1 MNDGAYRDDD
11 GADQPETYWRR
22 RAFTL
27 AAGLT
32 VLGLLAWAFS
42 GGSGK
47 PPNPA
52 AASSPAPSP
61 AAQYDSASPPV
72 AASAAA
78 SASAGADAAVP
89 GLPSAAASGLPTPT
103 ATAQPRADPAA
114 TSAQSGGDCSPSSVV
129 LSLFSARPSYS
140 VREFPEFDIYAVS
153 TAPGTCILNLGPGQL
168 HLTVMSAGRVIWDSA
183 DCSRTD
189 SSQDDQLSRGVP
201 VQTSITWNRTITLPG
216 CVTLASSARP
226 GTYQAQ
232 VTTGAV
238 ASQVRAFTLV
248 G

>member
-1 MNDGAYRDDD
+1 MDDGAYRDDN

-52 AASSPAPSP
+52 AASSPATSP
-61 AAQYDSASPPV
+61 AVQYDSASPPV

-103 ATAQPRADPAA
+103 ATARAGADPAA
-114 TSAQSGGDCSPSSVV
+114 TSAQSVSDCSPSSVV
-129 LSLFSARPSYS
+129 LSLFSAQPSYS
-140 VREFPEFDIYAVS
+140 VRELPEFDIYAVS
-153 TAPGTCILNLGPGQL
+153 TAPGTCTLNLGPGQL

-183 DCSRTD
+183 DCSRSD
-189 SSQDDQLSRGVP
+189 ASQDDQLSRGVP
-201 VQTSITWNRTITLPG
+201 VQSSITWNRTITLPG

-238 ASQVRAFTLV
+238 ASQVRTFTL
-248 G
+248 GG